1 MYEGAETCRDLKQNR
16 HIHILTFDKEPS
28 IKKSNYSLI
37 NVWTI
42 ISFPGQI
49 SAIYLFEYCI
59 YREAWNNHDFWLH
72 VFPLKLM
79 VLIPIL
85 MPFLPLQLWYRIAS
99 ILFLWKKSR
108 GFHLEKIRK
117 ISNTSSK
124 FLTYGQIG
132 RPQLL
137 RMRCVVKYWNSQS
150 IIFPV

>member
-1 MYEGAETCRDLKQNR
+1 MDVYCLCWWLLTCFRF
-16 HIHILTFDKEPS
+16 TFYIIS
-28 IKKSNYSLI
+28 ANYSLI

-49 SAIYLFEYCI
+49 SAIYLFEYYI

-72 VFPLKLM
+72 VLPLKLM

-99 ILFLWKKSR
+99 ILFVWKRSR

-117 ISNTSSK
+117 ISNTNTSSK
-124 FLTYGQIG
+124 CLTYGQ
-132 RPQLL
+132 RKP
-137 RMRCVVKYWNSQS
+137 S
-150 IIFPV
+150 IIA